1 MEILP
6 VAMYLKQPSTGVIQC
21 GNSYVHS
28 RFYESARKISFVT
41 KVQRQGDTII
51 FETSSKDDTCKA
63 LDALYALLPLFC
75 HEYVMRPKWFRRN
88 FWIMWALVLAAF
100 SILDTCLH
108 YMNGDGFKVGCFPWD
123 FFGIVVAMIN
133 YCMSR
138 RLWEKPLEALRESWQ
153 KS

>member
-6 VAMYLKQPSTGVIQC
+6 VTMYLEHPATGVIQC

-51 FETSSKDDTCKA
+51 FETASKDDTCKA

-75 HEYVMRPKWFRRN
+75 HEYVMRPKWLRRN
-88 FWIMWALVLAAF
+88 FWIMW
-100 SILDTCLH
+100 
-108 YMNGDGFKVGCFPWD
+108 
-123 FFGIVVAMIN
+123 GIVFSCI
-133 YCMSR
+133 
-138 RLWEKPLEALRESWQ
+138 LPLGYLPSLYEWRWFQSGLLSLGLLRHS
-153 KS
+153 SGYD

>member
-6 VAMYLKQPSTGVIQC
+6 VTMYLKQPSTGVIQC

-41 KVQRQGDTII
+41 KVQRKGDVIT
-51 FETSSKDDTCKA
+51 FETASKDDTCRA

-75 HEYVMRPKWFRRN
+75 HEYVLRPKWLRRN
-88 FWIMWALVLAAF
+88 FWIMWALALAVA
-100 SILDTCLH
+100 SLLDICLH
-108 YMNGDGFKVGCFPWD
+108 YVTGDGFKVGCFPWD
-123 FFGIVVAMIN
+123 FFGIGVAMIN
-133 YCMSR
+133 YSLSR
-138 RLWEKPLEALRESWQ
+138 QLWEKPLEALQKSWQ